1 MDEQEEGRT
10 EYPWVAELRAAGINV
25 RTGTGHLNRVPDAY
39 FAPPPWYHPSNR
51 ARIGAALRTAWK
63 GVAGKL
69 HRLTHPKRHAAVP

>member
-39 FAPPPWYHPSNR
+39 FSPPPGFRTGVRAVLQSVWNR
-51 ARIGAALRTAWK
+51 SVRGFR
-63 GVAGKL
+63 
-69 HRLTHPKRHAAVP
+69 RLTRPKHHASVP